1 MRSRRSGWVY
11 FSIGH
16 SPAAAFSVS
25 QTKDRVQARS
35 RLHVYNQRLCR
46 VFGARA
52 VEAVLVRTARADPR
66 LMCQIAGAVYLPVV
80 FLSSRGRGLISSL
93 GCVLLG
99 HVFALPRR
107 AVKTRAF
114 PVVNPCL
121 GVDPHLAMA
130 SAGCGW
136 VGRFLG
142 HAPCRRWAY
151 GRTRCW
157 LRLGLLWSGL
167 LLGRSRWRLGG

>member
-1 MRSRRSGWVY
+1 RRIQPTANERSSRRKGVDYMFTTKGYAAHSAHEALKP
-11 FSIGH
+11 FSFERRE
-16 SPAAAFSVS
+16 PTPTNVPDNRDCLL
-25 QTKDRVQARS
+25 TRC
-35 RLHVYNQRLCR
+35 L
-46 VFGARA
+46 
-52 VEAVLVRTARADPR
+52 
-66 LMCQIAGAVYLPVV
+66 
-80 FLSSRGRGLISSL
+80 LSSRGRGLISSL
-93 GCVLLG
+93 DCVLLG

-130 SAGCGW
+130 SAGCGR

-142 HAPCRRWAY
+142 RAPCRRWSC

-157 LRLGLLWSGL
+157 
-167 LLGRSRWRLGG
+167 

>member
-25 QTKDRVQARS
+25 QTKDRVQARG

-93 GCVLLG
+93 DCVLLG

-107 AVKTRAF
+107 AVKTRAC
-114 PVVNPCL
+114 PVVNTCL
-121 GVDPHLAMA
+121 GVNPHLAVA
-130 SAGCGW
+130 PAWRGR
-136 VGRFLG
+136 VGRFVDR
-142 HAPCRRWAY
+142 ARCRRWAC
-151 GRTRCW
+151 GRTRRW
-157 LRLGLLWSGL
+157 RRLDLLWSGFCF
-167 LLGRSRWRLGG
+167 GRSRWRLSG